1 MRTAQ
6 TSDPF
11 HQIFLVWGEIQ
22 VLHQSVE
29 GGDEGSLHQGC
40 LFEAADAGLC
50 NRETSN
56 TSLNSPKLQL
66 RYHKV
71 AQNLQSDT
79 RNQQENKR
87 NKVKI
92 KVEGF

>member
-22 VLHQSVE
+22 VLHQGIQ
-29 GGDEGSLHQGC
+29 GGDEGGLHQGG

-50 NRETSN
+50 NRETLTPHLTAPNCSSGI
-56 TSLNSPKLQL
+56 T
-66 RYHKV
+66 
-71 AQNLQSDT
+71 
-79 RNQQENKR
+79 E
-87 NKVKI
+87 
-92 KVEGF
+92 